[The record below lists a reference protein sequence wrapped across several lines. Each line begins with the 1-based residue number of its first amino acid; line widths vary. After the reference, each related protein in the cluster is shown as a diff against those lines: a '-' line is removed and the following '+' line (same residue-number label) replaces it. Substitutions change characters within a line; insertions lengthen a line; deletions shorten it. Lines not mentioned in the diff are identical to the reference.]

1 MIAIFMYIL
10 LGVFV
15 TLLLMLLIVPMIW
28 RRAVRLTKKK
38 LLAEVPMSYNELQ
51 AEKDHIRAEMAVD
64 MRRLEVISNR
74 RQDQLANQTI
84 KIDRLNATLSQR
96 DTTIGRHEEE
106 IEALKSTVLE
116 QKEEAKQIS
125 GKLQDTATLLK
136 EARQTI
142 ASLETDKVDL
152 NKEIYYLETNV
163 DEQKVE
169 LAAQMARIENLRDE
183 ISSLTG
189 QLTQQTNERSKAESL
204 LGHRTSELDRTKER
218 LTALQEK
225 VDGLQADLADRDSTI
240 DTLTIQ
246 VNRANQQSVESGA
259 DSNTLLAEA
268 ETRRLEAEAKIAN
281 LAMQLETQQKL
292 QDGENLSNV
301 IHGLEK
307 EKQTLQDELTKAL
320 ASNEDLAT
328 RLAALEKELEEHNG
342 EEMPN
347 GPLTKREQIL
357 RDEIKQIAT
366 RLTEYTAPQTDDTD
380 DDADKAT
387 TKAEAI
393 KATVIR
399 ASQISETVEKS
410 AIGKQSAA
418 TSSNEDKTTGKASDH
433 QAEQKD
439 PQKDPWSQVFSLAD
453 QVRELEKS
461 SS

>member
-1 MIAIFMYIL
+1 MIAIIMYIL

-84 KIDRLNATLSQR
+84 KIDRLNATLKQR

-106 IEALKSTVLE
+106 IEAIKSTVLE
-116 QKEEAKQIS
+116 QQEEAKQIS

-189 QLTQQTNERSKAESL
+189 HLTEQTNERNKAESL

-347 GPLTKREQIL
+347 SPLTEREQIL
-357 RDEIKQIAT
+357 RDEIKLIAT
-366 RLTEYTAPQTDDTD
+366 RLTEFAAPKTDDTD
-380 DDADKAT
+380 DDADKTT

-418 TSSNEDKTTGKASDH
+418 ASSNEDKTTGKASDH

>member
-1 MIAIFMYIL
+1 MIAIIMYIL

-15 TLLLMLLIVPMIW
+15 TLLLMLLVVPMIW

-38 LLAEVPMSYNELQ
+38 LLAEVPTSYNELQ

-84 KIDRLNATLSQR
+84 KIDRLNATLAQR
-96 DTTIGRHEEE
+96 DTMIGRHEEE
-106 IEALKSTVLE
+106 IEALKTTVLE
-116 QKEEAKQIS
+116 QQEEAKQIS

-189 QLTQQTNERSKAESL
+189 QLTEQTNERSKAESL
-204 LGHRTSELDRTKER
+204 LAHRTSELDRTKER
-218 LTALQEK
+218 LTTLQEK

-347 GPLTKREQIL
+347 GPLTEREQIL

-366 RLTEYTAPQTDDTD
+366 RLTEFTAPQTDNTD
-380 DDADKAT
+380 NDADKAT
-387 TKAEAI
+387 TKAEAV

-410 AIGKQSAA
+410 AIGRQSAA
-418 TSSNEDKTTGKASDH
+418 ASSNEDKTTGKASDH